1 MEIVNKLSGMAIENT
16 LSTLFAAAD
25 MANSDGQAPGDSLN
39 GAEQSRRS
47 NPIDQASVDLLFLGN
62 PARRARP
69 ATDLARVDHP
79 SALTALSEFKS
90 KAKARVAQAHPT
102 ASERIRTRVNPS

>member
-1 MEIVNKLSGMAIENT
+1 MEIVNKLSGMAIETT

-25 MANSDGQAPGDSLN
+25 MANSEGQAPGDSLN

-79 SALTALSEFKS
+79 SALTALSEFK
-90 KAKARVAQAHPT
+90 AKARVAQARPT